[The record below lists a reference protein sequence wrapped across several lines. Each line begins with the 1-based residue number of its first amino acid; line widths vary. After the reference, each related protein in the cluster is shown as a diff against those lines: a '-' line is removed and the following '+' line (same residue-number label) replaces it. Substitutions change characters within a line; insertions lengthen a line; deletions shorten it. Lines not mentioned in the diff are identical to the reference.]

1 MRIRQ
6 PTILEVI
13 VNESM
18 HEINTM
24 DNTALLVENRIAEL
38 LEDMVVVLFV
48 MILSF
53 PINKSKR

>member
-1 MRIRQ
+1 MSIRQ

-38 LEDMVVVLFV
+38 LEDMLVVLFV